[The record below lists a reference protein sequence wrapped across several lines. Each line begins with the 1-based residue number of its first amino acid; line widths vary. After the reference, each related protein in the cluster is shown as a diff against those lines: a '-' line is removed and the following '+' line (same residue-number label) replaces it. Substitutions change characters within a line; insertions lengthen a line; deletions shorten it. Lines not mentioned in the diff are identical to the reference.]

1 MHDCRVIHAISSDNR
16 FVKPL
21 RQSLI
26 TCVRLSAKEPI
37 NSAIEALIASLME
50 RNDCCI
56 AKVSGRNRRSL
67 LLAHQASE
75 EIRLWVVRRS
85 QTRRTNTNEQDT
97 YITVCKILNTKNTET
112 QTDKIIHVINHI
124 RTCRKQISAK
134 LRTADIFA
142 FSHLSIWS

>member
-1 MHDCRVIHAISSDNR
+1 MHDCRVIHAISSENR

-37 NSAIEALIASLME
+37 NSATEALIASLME

-56 AKVSGRNRRSL
+56 AKVNGRNRRSL

-142 FSHLSIWS
+142 FSHLNIWP